1 MYYQSIDNNHRWSRR
16 SSATTIIIF
25 AAAFAFLKNDYIAEV
40 GIQGGGFVLGN
51 IFFPPSSST
60 VVIASS
66 FSPHHQPRYTGRSTS
81 KKYLTKGTMKIT

>member
-16 SSATTIIIF
+16 SSATTIIF
-25 AAAFAFLKNDYIAEV
+25 AAAFAFLKNDYRV
-40 GIQGGGFVLGN
+40 GIQGGGVVLGN
-51 IFFPPSSST
+51 IFFPPSSSS

-66 FSPHHQPRYTGRSTS
+66 LSPHHQPRYIGRSTS